1 MKGICQR
8 GCLVTRRL
16 SPSLDENLR
25 SKEDEKEEMG
35 EEHFALLL
43 SLSHGLLRFV
53 TSHSGFALLSA
64 PEQEPVPTEWS

>member
-16 SPSLDENLR
+16 SLSLSLDENLR

-35 EEHFALLL
+35 EAHFDMLL

-53 TSHSGFALLSA
+53 TSHSGFRA
-64 PEQEPVPTEWS
+64 PLCA